1 MSHMGRPPFGGA
13 LTPTIPRAAQSDFP
27 PGGARADSFDSPRLT
42 ATLRAM
48 SQLLLPALLASA
60 LLLTFGACTH
70 GKKSSAHIYEGDGPG
85 IHYSARPES
94 AGGRV
99 NAY

>member
-1 MSHMGRPPFGGA
+1 
-13 LTPTIPRAAQSDFP
+13 
-27 PGGARADSFDSPRLT
+27 
-42 ATLRAM
+42 M
-48 SQLLLPALLASA
+48 SQLLLPALLAAA